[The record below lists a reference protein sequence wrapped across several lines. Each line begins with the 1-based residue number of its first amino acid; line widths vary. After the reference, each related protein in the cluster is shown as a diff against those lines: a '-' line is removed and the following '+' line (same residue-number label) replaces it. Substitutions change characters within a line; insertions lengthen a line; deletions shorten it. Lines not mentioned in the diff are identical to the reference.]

1 MLVFTGFLYI
11 QNIRYRRGVHMN
23 EFVKFAFYGKIPDGL
38 EMTAIY
44 NAYVMYCKLFDI
56 EEFTKFEFIQE
67 FNEWK
72 V

>member
-1 MLVFTGFLYI
+1 
-11 QNIRYRRGVHMN
+11 MN
-23 EFVKFAFYGKIPDGL
+23 EFVKFAFYGKVPDDL

-56 EEFTKFEFIQE
+56 EELTKFEFIQE
-67 FNEWK
+67 FNEWR